1 MNTPKKTISII
12 GGGASALMFA
22 CSIDTGKYDVTLY
35 EKNKTLGRK
44 FLVAGDGGLNLTHS
58 ENSDQFSKRYT
69 PFDFLLPSLNHFSN
83 IDFIN
88 WLESIGIQTFVG
100 TSKRVFPKKG
110 IKPIDVLN
118 TIIAKITDNNVTIKT
133 EFTWLG
139 FKNKDLVFDNLGTK
153 HLINS
158 GLTVFALGGA
168 SWKITGSVG
177 YWSNCFS
184 EKDIIINPFYPSNC
198 AYKIN
203 WDESILKLI
212 SGKPLKNSSFT
223 CNNKTIKGEAVLT
236 NFGIEGSGIY
246 PLSPEIRAQLI
257 TNKLAKLYIDF
268 KPDLSQ
274 VEILKRFES
283 NFNLSMKD
291 ILSKRLN
298 LTDVQISLIK
308 NITTKDDYL
317 NAEFLCLLIKSF
329 PLELI
334 DFADID
340 EAISTVGG
348 ISLNEINETFELNK
362 LPNHYCLGEML
373 DFDAPTGG
381 YLLQACFSMGKFL
394 ANNLNEFKQ

>member
-1 MNTPKKTISII
+1 
-12 GGGASALMFA
+12 MFA
-22 CSIDTGKYDVTLY
+22 CSIDTSKYDVTLY

-58 ENSDQFSKRYT
+58 ENSAQFSKRYT

-118 TIIAKITDNNVTIKT
+118 AIIAKITDNNVKIKT
-133 EFTWLG
+133 EYTWLG

-153 HLINS
+153 QLINS
-158 GLTVFALGGA
+158 DITVFALGGA

-177 YWSNCFS
+177 DWSNYFS
-184 EKDIIINPFYPSNC
+184 EKDIIINLFYPSNC
-198 AYKIN
+198 AYRVN
-203 WDESILKLI
+203 WGESILKSI
-212 SGKPLKNSSFT
+212 SGKPLKNCSFT
-223 CNNKTIKGEAVLT
+223 CNEKAIKGEAVIT
-236 NFGIEGSGIY
+236 DFGIEGSGIY
-246 PLSPEIRAQLI
+246 PLSPEISTQLI

-274 VEILKRFES
+274 AEILKRFES
-283 NFNLSMKD
+283 NFNLATKD
-291 ILSKRLN
+291 VLLKKIN
-298 LTDVQISLIK
+298 LTDTQISLLK
-308 NITTKDDYL
+308 NSTTKEEYL
-317 NAEFLCLLIKSF
+317 NAQFVSSLIKSF
-329 PLELI
+329 PLELT
-334 DFADID
+334 DSAPID

-348 ISLNEINETFELNK
+348 ISLNEINETLELNK

-373 DFDAPTGG
+373 NFDAPTGG

-394 ANNLNEFKQ
+394 ADNLNEFKQ

>member
-1 MNTPKKTISII
+1 LNTPKKTISII

-22 CSIDTGKYDVTLY
+22 CSIDTRKYDVTLY

-58 ENSDQFSKRYT
+58 ENSTQFSKRYT
-69 PFDFLLPSLNHFSN
+69 PFDFILPSLNHFSN

-88 WLESIGIQTFVG
+88 WLESIGIPTFVG
-100 TSKRVFPKKG
+100 TSKRIFPKKG
-110 IKPIDVLN
+110 IKPIEVLN
-118 TIIAKITDNNVTIKT
+118 AMIAKITDNNISIKT
-133 EFTWLG
+133 EFMWLG
-139 FKNKDLVFDNLGTK
+139 FQNKDLVFENAGTK
-153 HLINS
+153 QLINS
-158 GLTVFALGGA
+158 DITVFAIGGA

-177 YWSNCFS
+177 DWGNYFS
-184 EKDIIINPFYPSNC
+184 EKEITIKPFYPSNC

-203 WDESILKLI
+203 WNESIIKLI
-212 SGKPLKNSSFT
+212 SGKPLKNCSFT

-246 PLSPEIRAQLI
+246 PLSPEIRSQLI

-291 ILSKRLN
+291 VLSKRLN

-308 NITTKDDYL
+308 NNTTKDDYL
-317 NAEFLCLLIKSF
+317 NPEFLCLLIKSF

-334 DFADID
+334 DFAGID

-348 ISLNEINETFELNK
+348 ISLNEINTTFELNK
-362 LPNHYCLGEML
+362 LPNYYCLGEML

-394 ANNLNEFKQ
+394 ADNLNELK

>member
-1 MNTPKKTISII
+1 LKKPKKTISII
-12 GGGASALMFA
+12 GAGASALMFA
-22 CSIDTGKYDVTLY
+22 CSIDTRKYNVSLY

-58 ENSDQFSKRYT
+58 ENSVQFSKRYT
-69 PFDFLLPSLNHFSN
+69 PFDFILPSLNHFSN
-83 IDFIN
+83 IDFVN
-88 WLESIGIQTFVG
+88 WLGSIGISTFIG
-100 TSKRVFPKKG
+100 TSKRIFPKKG
-110 IKPIDVLN
+110 TKPIEVLN
-118 TIIAKITDNNVTIKT
+118 AMIAKITDNNVTIKT

-139 FKNKDLVFDNLGTK
+139 FKNKDLIFENTGSK
-153 HLINS
+153 QLINS
-158 GLTVFALGGA
+158 DITVFALGGA
-168 SWKITGSVG
+168 SWKITGSAG
-177 YWSNCFS
+177 DWGNFFS

-203 WDESILKLI
+203 WSESILKLI
-212 SGKPLKNSSFT
+212 SGKPLKNCAFT
-223 CNNKTIKGEAVLT
+223 YNNKTIKGEAVLT

-246 PLSPEIRAQLI
+246 PLSAEIRAQLI

-268 KPDLSQ
+268 KPDLSKE
-274 VEILKRFES
+274 EILKRFES
-283 NFNLSMKD
+283 NFNLSIKD
-291 ILSKRLN
+291 VLSKKLN
-298 LTDVQISLIK
+298 LTAVQISLIK
-308 NITTKDDYL
+308 DNTTKDDYL
-317 NAEFLCLLIKSF
+317 NPKFLCLLIKSF

-394 ANNLNEFKQ
+394 ANNLNELKR